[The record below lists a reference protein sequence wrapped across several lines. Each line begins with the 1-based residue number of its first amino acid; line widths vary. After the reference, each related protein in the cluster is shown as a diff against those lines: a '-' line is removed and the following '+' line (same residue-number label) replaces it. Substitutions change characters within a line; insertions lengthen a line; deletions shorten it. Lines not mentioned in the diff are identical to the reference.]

1 MRGWRV
7 RAAGF
12 GCAREAAELLERSAA
27 GVVLKKT
34 QRLGIMEVLILRI
47 EDPGCFWVTM
57 KGCGP
62 YVVDEIEYKKL
73 NAEMN
78 QFYDKS
84 CEAVDEVKPITLE
97 KDQVKSLLCVVF
109 SEELKCWCRAV
120 VKSIMYCADHYQIEC
135 FLVDYAKYTFVKSKD
150 VRVAVEAFTQIPFRA
165 KKCRLYCTKPVTLRI
180 NFCEDTAKIVPAKR
194 WDNAATQYF
203 QSLLQATTQI
213 KAKLCTVEDNTFHV
227 ILYVTI
233 EDEKVCIND
242 DLVSKNFAH
251 FEEAEEN
258 IRSPAKEQENQT
270 SLNIDSPLIKINP
283 ALALRPVQLQEKVPM
298 NLEAGRTI
306 SGSLEKTYQ
315 RSNMDLKENNESR
328 FQDLFERSFV
338 CLSNK
343 IEPTSILEKA
353 PLHDNLKKELAQEKF
368 LGPNFTESY
377 CWPAVARGCDV
388 VAISYQGNDPFL
400 YIPPVLAFL
409 QVESCYKA
417 LPKRNGPLV
426 LILCPGWRKA
436 QIVFELL
443 KKYSRCSRLLHPVLI
458 LLGKKK
464 EEAEAVKIQGCEII
478 VTTPYSLLR
487 LYEYHLLLFC
497 RLCHLILDEIEVLFS
512 EAAEEVFIILD
523 YYKKN
528 LITEEWKYSPHQII
542 AVGTQWNKHIGSL
555 IKEFMNDPYI
565 VITAL
570 EEASIY
576 GNVQQVVQ
584 YCVSSERT
592 AVLLKILDFT
602 PNNLQKV
609 LVFTNSVD
617 EVETVHKALKS
628 NSIFAFKI
636 HKEMEFNFK
645 CFLEHWTK
653 SYSNG
658 SHVVL
663 VLTDDCM
670 QFLEIT
676 DASCVIHFSFPSSPT
691 IFGQRLYNMSDNFH
705 NVIKDSSDRDH
716 RQARSVIMLTENS
729 ECHTVGI
736 LHYLERA
743 EAHIPPELSGFLAKV
758 LEAEEKKKFARP
770 LCTYLKMFGT
780 CKNRAVCPDRH
791 QIDLQIDML
800 QNMPD
805 KTIQTSGYVTVL
817 PLHIVNATNYFGRI
831 VDKQKDQYAILA
843 EEMNGYFKEAS
854 NRVAVQKVEKLALY
868 GFCEETVFHR
878 VQVVETSSKEDLFL
892 DMEIKYIDEGR
903 TRQVQSSQLL
913 HLPARFQHLPPQA
926 MEFIVCRVKPI
937 DNDSEWNPRV
947 THYIHQK
954 IERKPHEAKVVLT
967 LGNTVWID
975 PMVRVTR
982 LPDLKVC
989 VNEYSVRSEI
999 LSTGL
1004 GTDNPEHISQLQKL
1018 YEHVKVL
1025 SHMKNLEPL
1034 SVKEDTASP
1043 ENVSELQNMSVQG
1056 NSSENCNSS
1065 KMAVGNHL
1073 CDGVTQTKEA
1083 EDSSLHQQKCF
1094 YPEIQW
1100 FENEEAVT
1108 VKVKIARIADYKCEF
1123 SKEKV
1128 IFSACSG
1135 GKFYLADMELHQC
1148 ILTEKSACE
1157 IKDKEAIIVL
1167 RKEKKGAWCK
1177 LLKNKNPH
1185 VSFDFEHWED
1195 FEDKSPFPV
1204 GTKKLYC
1211 TAAVT
1216 EELIDSSEDSSTES
1230 DE

>member
-1 MRGWRV
+1 
-7 RAAGF
+7 
-12 GCAREAAELLERSAA
+12 
-27 GVVLKKT
+27 
-34 QRLGIMEVLILRI
+34 ILQLFRMDMI

-62 YVVDEIEYKKL
+62 HVVDEIEYKKL

-78 QFYDKS
+78 EFYDKA
-84 CEAVDEVKPITLE
+84 CEDEVKPITLE
-97 KDQVKSLLCVVF
+97 KDQLCVVF

-135 FLVDYAKYTFVKSKD
+135 FLVDYAKYAFVKSKD
-150 VRVAVEAFTQIPFRA
+150 VRVAVEGFMQIPFRA
-165 KKCRLYCTKPVTLRI
+165 KKCGLYCTKPVTLHV
-180 NFCEDTAKIVPAKR
+180 NLCEDTAKIVPAKR
-194 WDNAATQYF
+194 WDNAATRYF
-203 QSLLQATTQI
+203 QRLLEATTQI
-213 KAKLCTVEDNTFHV
+213 KAKLCSVEDNTFHV

-242 DLVSKNFAH
+242 DLVLKKFAH
-251 FEEAEEN
+251 FEEAKEN
-258 IRSPAKEQENQT
+258 IQSPTKEQDNQT
-270 SLNIDSPLIKINP
+270 SLNVDSPPVEIVNP
-283 ALALRPVQLQEKVPM
+283 ALAFRPVRLQEKVPM
-298 NLEAGRTI
+298 NLEAGGDNVCQKHTI
-306 SGSLEKTYQ
+306 CCVSLIGHT
-315 RSNMDLKENNESR
+315 
-328 FQDLFERSFV
+328 
-338 CLSNK
+338 
-343 IEPTSILEKA
+343 EPELAVS
-353 PLHDNLKKELAQEKF
+353 ELAQDKF
-368 LGPNFTESY
+368 LGPDFTESY
-377 CWPAVARGCDV
+377 SWPAIARGCDV

-436 QIVFELL
+436 QLVFELL
-443 KKYSRCSRLLHPVLI
+443 KKYSRCSRLIRPTLI
-458 LLGKKK
+458 ILGKKK
-464 EEAEAVKIQGCEII
+464 EEAETVKIQGCEII

-487 LYEYHLLLFC
+487 LYEHHLFLFSG
-497 RLCHLILDEIEVLFS
+497 LCHLILDEIEVLFS
-512 EAAEEVFIILD
+512 EAAEQVFVILG

-528 LITEEWKYSPHQII
+528 LVNEEWKYSPHQII
-542 AVGTQWNKHIGSL
+542 AVGTQWNKHIGRL

-584 YCVSSERT
+584 RCVSSERT
-592 AVLLKILDFT
+592 AVLLKIMDFT

-617 EVETVHKALKS
+617 EVEIVHKALKS
-628 NSIFAFKI
+628 NSILAFKI
-636 HKEMEFNFK
+636 HKEIEFNFK
-645 CFLEHWTK
+645 DFLEHWTK
-653 SYSNG
+653 SFSSG
-658 SHVVL
+658 SRVVL

-691 IFGQRLYNMSDNFH
+691 IFGQRLYSMSDNFH
-705 NVIKDSSDRDH
+705 NTIKDSSDQDH
-716 RQARSVIMLTENS
+716 QQARSVIMLTENS

-736 LHYLERA
+736 LRYLERA
-743 EAHIPPELSGFLAKV
+743 EADIPPGLSGV
-758 LEAEEKKKFARP
+758 LEAEEKKFARP
-770 LCTYLKMFGT
+770 LCTCLKMFGT
-780 CKNRAVCPDRH
+780 CKNRTACPDRH
-791 QIDLQIDML
+791 EINLQIDML
-800 QNMPD
+800 QNMAS

-831 VDKQKDQYAILA
+831 VDKEKDQYTVLA
-843 EEMNGYFKEAS
+843 EEINEYFKETS
-854 NRVAVQKVEKLALY
+854 NRVAAQKVEKLALY

-878 VQVVETSSKEDLFL
+878 VQVVETSSKEEENFNIK
-892 DMEIKYIDEGR
+892 IKYVDEGR
-903 TRQVQSSQLL
+903 TSQVQSSQLL

-926 MEFIVCRVKPI
+926 VEFVVCRVKPI
-937 DNDSEWNPRV
+937 DNDTEWNPRV
-947 THYIHQK
+947 TRYIHQK
-954 IERKPHEAKVVLT
+954 IERKPHEAKVIFT

-982 LPDLKVC
+982 LSDLKMY

-1004 GTDNPEHISQLQKL
+1004 GTDNPEHILQLQKL
-1018 YEHVKVL
+1018 CEHVKL
-1025 SHMKNLEPL
+1025 SHTKNLDSCSPASDRCHASSPSSRRVRDKL
-1034 SVKEDTASP
+1034 SF
-1043 ENVSELQNMSVQG
+1043 
-1056 NSSENCNSS
+1056 
-1065 KMAVGNHL
+1065 HL
-1073 CDGVTQTKEA
+1073 LTPFITP
-1083 EDSSLHQQKCF
+1083 ST
-1094 YPEIQW
+1094 
-1100 FENEEAVT
+1100 VT
-1108 VKVKIARIADYKCEF
+1108 VKVQIVRIDDYKCEF

-1128 IFSACSG
+1128 IFSACSE
-1135 GKFYLADMELHQC
+1135 GKLYSADMELYQC
-1148 ILTEKSACE
+1148 ILTEKSACV

-1185 VSFDFEHWED
+1185 VSFDFEYLED
-1195 FEDKSPFPV
+1195 YEDKSPFPV
-1204 GTKKLYC
+1204 GTKKLHC

-1216 EELIDSSEDSSTES
+1216 EELVDFSEDSGAES

>member
-1 MRGWRV
+1 
-7 RAAGF
+7 
-12 GCAREAAELLERSAA
+12 
-27 GVVLKKT
+27 
-34 QRLGIMEVLILRI
+34 
-47 EDPGCFWVTM
+47 M

-62 YVVDEIEYKKL
+62 HVVDETEYKKL

-78 QFYDKS
+78 QFYDKA
-84 CEAVDEVKPITLE
+84 CEDEVKPITLE
-97 KDQVKSLLCVVF
+97 KDQLCVVF

-150 VRVAVEAFTQIPFRA
+150 VRVAVEEFLQIPFRA
-165 KKCRLYCTKPVTLRI
+165 KKCRLYCTKPVTLRV

-194 WDNAATQYF
+194 WDNAATRYF
-203 QSLLQATTQI
+203 QSLLKATTQI
-213 KAKLCTVEDNTFHV
+213 KAKLCSVEDNTFHV
-227 ILYVTI
+227 ILYVTV

-242 DLVSKNFAH
+242 DLVLKNFAH
-251 FEEAEEN
+251 FEEAKEN
-258 IRSPAKEQENQT
+258 IQSPAKGQDSQT
-270 SLNIDSPLIKINP
+270 SSNVDSSPVELVNP
-283 ALALRPVQLQEKVPM
+283 ALAFRPVWLQEKVPM
-298 NLEAGRTI
+298 NLETGHTV
-306 SGSLEKTYQ
+306 SSSSLEKTYK
-315 RSNMDLKENNESR
+315 RSNMDLNVNNESR
-328 FQDLFERSFV
+328 FQNVSEERSFV
-338 CLSNK
+338 FLNNK

-353 PLHDNLKKELAQEKF
+353 PLHDSLKKELAQDEF

-436 QIVFELL
+436 QLVFELL
-443 KKYSRCSRLLHPVLI
+443 RKYSTCSRPLRPMLI
-458 LLGKKK
+458 ILGKKK
-464 EEAEAVKIQGCEII
+464 EEAETVKIQGCEII

-487 LYEYHLLLFC
+487 LYEYHLLLFSG
-497 RLCHLILDEIEVLFS
+497 LCHLILDEIEVLFS
-512 EAAEEVFIILD
+512 EAAEQVFVILD
-523 YYKKN
+523 YYKKS

-584 YCVSSERT
+584 YCVSSKRT
-592 AVLLKILDFT
+592 AVLLKIMDFT
-602 PNNLQKV
+602 PNDLQKV

-617 EVETVHKALKS
+617 EVEMVHKALES
-628 NSIFAFKI
+628 NSIFAFKM

-645 CFLEHWTK
+645 DFLEHWTK
-653 SYSNG
+653 SDSNG
-658 SHVVL
+658 SRVVL

-705 NVIKDSSDRDH
+705 NVIKDSSDQDH
-716 RQARSVIMLTENS
+716 QQARSVIMLTENN

-736 LHYLERA
+736 LRYLEHA
-743 EAHIPPELSGFLAKV
+743 EADIPPGLGGV

-770 LCTYLKMFGT
+770 LCTYLKMFGS
-780 CKNRAVCPDRH
+780 CKNRTVCPDRH
-791 QIDLQIDML
+791 QINLQIDML
-800 QNMPD
+800 QNMPS

-831 VDKQKDQYAILA
+831 VDKHKDQYTILA
-843 EEMNGYFKEAS
+843 EEINEYFKETS
-854 NRVAVQKVEKLALY
+854 NRVAAQKVEKLALY

-878 VQVVETSSKEDLFL
+878 VQVVETSSKEENFNIK
-892 DMEIKYIDEGR
+892 IKYIDEGR
-903 TRQVQSSQLL
+903 TSQVQSSQLL
-913 HLPARFQHLPPQA
+913 HLPAKFQHLPPQA
-926 MEFIVCRVKPI
+926 LEFVVCRVKPI
-937 DNDSEWNPRV
+937 DNDTEWNPRV
-947 THYIHQK
+947 TRYIHQK
-954 IERKPHEAKVVLT
+954 IERKPHEARVVLT

-982 LPDLKVC
+982 LSDLKIY
-989 VNEYSVRSEI
+989 VNEYSVRAEI

-1004 GTDNPEHISQLQKL
+1004 GTDNPEHISQLERL
-1018 YEHVKVL
+1018 YEHARVL

-1034 SVKEDTASP
+1034 SIKEDAVSP
-1043 ENVSELQNMSVQG
+1043 RNVSELQNVSLQE

-1065 KMAVGNHL
+1065 KVIMGNDP
-1073 CDGVTQTKEA
+1073 CDGVAQTKEA
-1083 EDSSLHQQKCF
+1083 EDSSLHPQKCF
-1094 YPEIQW
+1094 YPEIKW

-1108 VKVKIARIADYKCEF
+1108 VKVLIARIADYKCEF

-1128 IFSACSG
+1128 IFSACSE
-1135 GKFYLADMELHQC
+1135 GKLYSVDMELYQC
-1148 ILTEKSACE
+1148 ILKEESACV
-1157 IKDKEAIIVL
+1157 IKDKEAIILL

-1185 VSFDFEHWED
+1185 VSFDFEYWEG

-1204 GTKKLYC
+1204 GTKKLHC
-1211 TAAVT
+1211 TTAVT
-1216 EELIDSSEDSSTES
+1216 EELVDSSEDSGAES

>member
-1 MRGWRV
+1 
-7 RAAGF
+7 
-12 GCAREAAELLERSAA
+12 
-27 GVVLKKT
+27 
-34 QRLGIMEVLILRI
+34 MEVFVLRI

-62 YVVDEIEYKKL
+62 HVVDEIEYKKL

-78 QFYDKS
+78 EFYDKA
-84 CEAVDEVKPITLE
+84 CEDEVKPITLE
-97 KDQVKSLLCVVF
+97 KDQLCVVF

-135 FLVDYAKYTFVKSKD
+135 FLVDYAKYAFVKSKD
-150 VRVAVEAFTQIPFRA
+150 VRVAVEGFMQIPFRA
-165 KKCRLYCTKPVTLRI
+165 KKCGLYCTKPVTLHV
-180 NFCEDTAKIVPAKR
+180 NLCEDTAKIVPAKR
-194 WDNAATQYF
+194 WDNAATRYF
-203 QSLLQATTQI
+203 QRLLEATTQI
-213 KAKLCTVEDNTFHV
+213 KAKLCSVEDNTFHV

-242 DLVSKNFAH
+242 DLVLKKFAH
-251 FEEAEEN
+251 FEEAKEN
-258 IRSPAKEQENQT
+258 IQSPTKEQDNQT
-270 SLNIDSPLIKINP
+270 SLNVDSPPVEIVNP
-283 ALALRPVQLQEKVPM
+283 ALAFRPVRLQEKVPM
-298 NLEAGRTI
+298 NLEAGYSV
-306 SGSLEKTYQ
+306 SGSSLEKTYR
-315 RSNMDLKENNESR
+315 RSNMHLNENNEPK
-328 FQDLFERSFV
+328 FQNLREEQSFV
-338 CLSNK
+338 FLSNK

-353 PLHDNLKKELAQEKF
+353 PLHDNLKKELAQDKF
-368 LGPNFTESY
+368 LGPDFTESY
-377 CWPAVARGCDV
+377 SWPAIARGCDV

-436 QIVFELL
+436 QLVFELL
-443 KKYSRCSRLLHPVLI
+443 KKYSRCSRLIRPTLI
-458 LLGKKK
+458 ILGKKK
-464 EEAEAVKIQGCEII
+464 EEAETVKIQGCEII

-487 LYEYHLLLFC
+487 LYEHHLFLFSG
-497 RLCHLILDEIEVLFS
+497 LCHLILDEIEVLFS
-512 EAAEEVFIILD
+512 EAAEQVFVILG

-528 LITEEWKYSPHQII
+528 LVNEEWKYSPHQII
-542 AVGTQWNKHIGSL
+542 AVGTQWNKHIGRL

-584 YCVSSERT
+584 RCVSSERT
-592 AVLLKILDFT
+592 AVLLKIMDFT

-617 EVETVHKALKS
+617 EVEIVHKALKS
-628 NSIFAFKI
+628 NSILAFKI
-636 HKEMEFNFK
+636 HKEIEFNFK
-645 CFLEHWTK
+645 DFLEHWTK
-653 SYSNG
+653 SFSSG
-658 SHVVL
+658 SRVVL

-691 IFGQRLYNMSDNFH
+691 IFGQRLYSMSDNFH
-705 NVIKDSSDRDH
+705 NTIKDSSDQDH
-716 RQARSVIMLTENS
+716 QQARSVIMLTENS

-736 LHYLERA
+736 LRYLERA
-743 EAHIPPELSGFLAKV
+743 EADIPPGLSGV
-758 LEAEEKKKFARP
+758 LEAEEKKFARP
-770 LCTYLKMFGT
+770 LCTCLKMFGT
-780 CKNRAVCPDRH
+780 CKNRTACPDRH
-791 QIDLQIDML
+791 EINLQIDML
-800 QNMPD
+800 QNMAS

-831 VDKQKDQYAILA
+831 VDKEKDQYTVLA
-843 EEMNGYFKEAS
+843 EEINEYFKETS
-854 NRVAVQKVEKLALY
+854 NRVAAQKVEKLALY

-878 VQVVETSSKEDLFL
+878 VQVVETSSKEEENFNIK
-892 DMEIKYIDEGR
+892 IKYVDEGR
-903 TRQVQSSQLL
+903 TSQVQSSQLL

-926 MEFIVCRVKPI
+926 VEFVVCRVKPI
-937 DNDSEWNPRV
+937 DNDTEWNPRV
-947 THYIHQK
+947 TRYIHQK
-954 IERKPHEAKVVLT
+954 IERKPHEAKVIFT

-982 LPDLKVC
+982 LSDLKMY

-1004 GTDNPEHISQLQKL
+1004 GTDNPEHILQLQKL
-1018 YEHVKVL
+1018 CEHVKL
-1025 SHMKNLEPL
+1025 SHTKNLEPL
-1034 SVKEDTASP
+1034 SIKEDAASP
-1043 ENVSELQNMSVQG
+1043 ENVSELQDVSLKENP
-1056 NSSENCNSS
+1056 SENCNSS
-1065 KMAVGNHL
+1065 RVTMGNHL
-1073 CDGVTQTKEA
+1073 HDGVVQTKEA

-1094 YPEIQW
+1094 YPKIKW
-1100 FENEEAVT
+1100 FENEETVT
-1108 VKVKIARIADYKCEF
+1108 VKVQIVRIDDYKCEF

-1128 IFSACSG
+1128 IFSACSE
-1135 GKFYLADMELHQC
+1135 GKLYSADMELYQC
-1148 ILTEKSACE
+1148 ILTEKSACV

-1185 VSFDFEHWED
+1185 VSFDFEYLED
-1195 FEDKSPFPV
+1195 YEDKSPFPV
-1204 GTKKLYC
+1204 GTKKLHC

-1216 EELIDSSEDSSTES
+1216 EELVDFSEDSGAES

>member
-1 MRGWRV
+1 
-7 RAAGF
+7 
-12 GCAREAAELLERSAA
+12 
-27 GVVLKKT
+27 
-34 QRLGIMEVLILRI
+34 MEVFVLRI

-62 YVVDEIEYKKL
+62 HVVDEIEYKKL

-78 QFYDKS
+78 QFYDKA
-84 CEAVDEVKPITLE
+84 CEDEVKPITLE
-97 KDQVKSLLCVVF
+97 KDQLCVVF

-120 VKSIMYCADHYQIEC
+120 VKTIMYCADHYQIEC
-135 FLVDYAKYTFVKSKD
+135 FLVDYAKYVFVKSKH
-150 VRVAVEAFTQIPFRA
+150 VRVAVEEFMQIPFRA
-165 KKCRLYCTKPVTLRI
+165 KKCGLYRTKPVTLHV
-180 NFCEDTAKIVPAKR
+180 NLCEDIAKIVPAKR
-194 WDNAATQYF
+194 WDNAATRYF
-203 QSLLQATTQI
+203 QSLLEATTQI
-213 KAKLCTVEDNTFHV
+213 KAKLCSVEDDTFHV

-242 DLVSKNFAH
+242 DLVLKKFAH
-251 FEEAEEN
+251 FEEAEESVQ
-258 IRSPAKEQENQT
+258 SPTKEQYNQT
-270 SLNIDSPLIKINP
+270 SLNVDSPPVEIVNP
-283 ALALRPVQLQEKVPM
+283 ALAFRLVWLQEEVPM
-298 NLEAGRTI
+298 KLEAGHTA
-306 SGSLEKTYQ
+306 SSSSLEKTYK
-315 RSNMDLKENNESR
+315 RSNMDLNENNESTSQNLR
-328 FQDLFERSFV
+328 EERSFV
-338 CLSNK
+338 FLSNK

-353 PLHDNLKKELAQEKF
+353 PLHDNLKKELAQDKF
-368 LGPNFTESY
+368 LGPNFAESY
-377 CWPAVARGCDV
+377 SWPAIARGCDV
-388 VAISYQGNDPFL
+388 LTISYQGNDPFL

-409 QVESCYKA
+409 QMENCYKA
-417 LPKRNGPLV
+417 LPKRSGPLV

-436 QIVFELL
+436 QLVFELL
-443 KKYSRCSRLLHPVLI
+443 KKYSRCSRLSCPMLI
-458 LLGKKK
+458 ILGKKR
-464 EEAEAVKIQGCEII
+464 EEAETVKIQGCEII

-487 LYEYHLLLFC
+487 LYKYHLSLFSG
-497 RLCHLILDEIEVLFS
+497 LCHLILDEIEVLFS
-512 EAAEEVFIILD
+512 EAAEQVSVILG

-528 LITEEWKYSPHQII
+528 LVTEEWKYSPHQII
-542 AVGTQWNKHIGSL
+542 AVGTQWNKHIGIL

-584 YCVSSERT
+584 HCVSSERT
-592 AVLLKILDFT
+592 AVLLKIMDFT

-609 LVFTNSVD
+609 LVFTNSID
-617 EVETVHKALKS
+617 EVEIVYQALKS
-628 NSIFAFKI
+628 DSISVFKI

-645 CFLEHWTK
+645 DFLEHWTR
-653 SYSNG
+653 SYSSR

-691 IFGQRLYNMSDNFH
+691 IFGQRLHSMSDNFH
-705 NVIKDSSDRDH
+705 NMIKDSSDQDH

-736 LHYLERA
+736 LRYLERA
-743 EAHIPPELSGFLAKV
+743 EADIPPGLAGV

-780 CKNRAVCPDRH
+780 CKNRTVCPDRH
-791 QIDLQIDML
+791 QINSQIDML
-800 QNMPD
+800 QNMTS

-817 PLHIVNATNYFGRI
+817 PLHVVNATNYFGRI
-831 VDKQKDQYAILA
+831 VDKQKDQYTILA
-843 EEMNGYFKEAS
+843 EEINEYFKETS
-854 NRVAVQKVEKLALY
+854 NRVAAQKVEKLALY

-878 VQVVETSSKEDLFL
+878 VQVVETFSKEEGNFNIK
-892 DMEIKYIDEGR
+892 IKYVDEGR
-903 TRQVQSSQLL
+903 TSQAQSCQLL

-926 MEFIVCRVKPI
+926 VEFVVCRVKPI
-937 DNDSEWNPRV
+937 DNDTEWNPRV
-947 THYIHQK
+947 TRYIHQK

-982 LPDLKVC
+982 LSDLKMY

-1004 GTDNPEHISQLQKL
+1004 GTDNPEHILQLQKL
-1018 YEHVKVL
+1018 CEHMKL
-1025 SHMKNLEPL
+1025 SHAKNLEPL
-1034 SVKEDTASP
+1034 SIKEDAASP
-1043 ENVSELQNMSVQG
+1043 ENVSALQDVSLKE

-1065 KMAVGNHL
+1065 KATMGSHL
-1073 CDGVTQTKEA
+1073 CDGVAQTKEA

-1094 YPEIQW
+1094 YPKIKW
-1100 FENEEAVT
+1100 FENEETVT
-1108 VKVKIARIADYKCEF
+1108 VKVRIARIADYKCEF

-1128 IFSACSG
+1128 IFSACSEG
-1135 GKFYLADMELHQC
+1135 RFYLADMELYQC
-1148 ILTEKSACE
+1148 ILTEKSACV

-1185 VSFDFEHWED
+1185 VSFDFEYWED
-1195 FEDKSPFPV
+1195 DEDKSPFPV
-1204 GTKKLYC
+1204 GTKKLHC

-1216 EELIDSSEDSSTES
+1216 EELVDFSEDSGAES

>member
-1 MRGWRV
+1 
-7 RAAGF
+7 
-12 GCAREAAELLERSAA
+12 
-27 GVVLKKT
+27 
-34 QRLGIMEVLILRI
+34 ILQLFRMDMI

-62 YVVDEIEYKKL
+62 HVVDEIEYKKL

-78 QFYDKS
+78 QFYDKA
-84 CEAVDEVKPITLE
+84 CEDEVKPITLE
-97 KDQVKSLLCVVF
+97 KDQLCVVF

-135 FLVDYAKYTFVKSKD
+135 FLVDYAKYAFVKSKD
-150 VRVAVEAFTQIPFRA
+150 VRVAVEGFMQIPFRA
-165 KKCRLYCTKPVTLRI
+165 KKCGLYCTKPVTLHV
-180 NFCEDTAKIVPAKR
+180 NLCEDTAKIVPAKR
-194 WDNAATQYF
+194 WDNAATRYF
-203 QSLLQATTQI
+203 QRLLEATTQI
-213 KAKLCTVEDNTFHV
+213 KAKLCSVEDNTFHV
-227 ILYVTI
+227 ILYVTV

-242 DLVSKNFAH
+242 DLVLKKFAH
-251 FEEAEEN
+251 FEEAKEN
-258 IRSPAKEQENQT
+258 IQSPTKEQDNQT
-270 SLNIDSPLIKINP
+270 SLNVDSPPVEIVNP
-283 ALALRPVQLQEKVPM
+283 ALAFRPVRLQEKVPM
-298 NLEAGRTI
+298 NLEAGGDNICQNHTI
-306 SGSLEKTYQ
+306 CSISLIGHT
-315 RSNMDLKENNESR
+315 
-328 FQDLFERSFV
+328 
-338 CLSNK
+338 
-343 IEPTSILEKA
+343 EPEPAVS
-353 PLHDNLKKELAQEKF
+353 ELAQDKF
-368 LGPNFTESY
+368 LGPDFTESY
-377 CWPAVARGCDV
+377 SWPAVARGCDV

-436 QIVFELL
+436 QLVFELL
-443 KKYSRCSRLLHPVLI
+443 KKYSRCSRLIRPMLI
-458 LLGKKK
+458 ILGKKK
-464 EEAEAVKIQGCEII
+464 EEAETVKIQGCEII

-487 LYEYHLLLFC
+487 LYEYHFFLFSG
-497 RLCHLILDEIEVLFS
+497 LCHLILDEIEVLFS
-512 EAAEEVFIILD
+512 EAAEQVFVILG

-528 LITEEWKYSPHQII
+528 LVNEEWKYSPHQII

-584 YCVSSERT
+584 HCVSSERT
-592 AVLLKILDFT
+592 AVLLRIMDFT

-617 EVETVHKALKS
+617 EVEIVHKALKS

-636 HKEMEFNFK
+636 HKEIEFNFK
-645 CFLEHWTK
+645 DFLEHWTK
-653 SYSNG
+653 SCSNG
-658 SHVVL
+658 SRVVL

-691 IFGQRLYNMSDNFH
+691 IFGQRLYSMSDNFH
-705 NVIKDSSDRDH
+705 NTIKDSSDQDH

-736 LHYLERA
+736 LRYLERA
-743 EAHIPPELSGFLAKV
+743 EVDIPPGLAGV

-770 LCTYLKMFGT
+770 LCTCLKMFGT
-780 CKNRAVCPDRH
+780 CNRNRTVCPD
-791 QIDLQIDML
+791 QIITLLSISPQFMFYF
-800 QNMPD
+800 Q
-805 KTIQTSGYVTVL
+805 VL
-817 PLHIVNATNYFGRI
+817 PLHIVNATNFFGRI
-831 VDKQKDQYAILA
+831 VDKQKDQYTILA
-843 EEMNGYFKEAS
+843 EEINEYFKETS
-854 NRVAVQKVEKLALY
+854 NRVAAQKVEKLALY

-878 VQVVETSSKEDLFL
+878 VQVVETSSKEEENFN
-892 DMEIKYIDEGR
+892 IKINYVDEGR
-903 TRQVQSSQLL
+903 TSQVQSSQLL

-926 MEFIVCRVKPI
+926 VEFIVCRVKPI
-937 DNDSEWNPRV
+937 DNDTEWNPRV
-947 THYIHQK
+947 TRYIHQK

-967 LGNTVWID
+967 VGNTVWID

-982 LPDLKVC
+982 LSDLKMY

-1004 GTDNPEHISQLQKL
+1004 GTDNPEHILQLQKL
-1018 YEHVKVL
+1018 CEHVKL
-1025 SHMKNLEPL
+1025 SHTENLELFMHTGAVCWHPGVRIL
-1034 SVKEDTASP
+1034 AVVKT
-1043 ENVSELQNMSVQG
+1043 
-1056 NSSENCNSS
+1056 
-1065 KMAVGNHL
+1065 
-1073 CDGVTQTKEA
+1073 
-1083 EDSSLHQQKCF
+1083 
-1094 YPEIQW
+1094 
-1100 FENEEAVT
+1100 AVT
-1108 VKVKIARIADYKCEF
+1108 VKVQIVRIDDYTCEF

-1128 IFSACSG
+1128 IFSACSE
-1135 GKFYLADMELHQC
+1135 GKLYSADMELYQC
-1148 ILTEKSACE
+1148 ILTEKCACV

-1185 VSFDFEHWED
+1185 VSFDFEYWED
-1195 FEDKSPFPV
+1195 YEDKSPFPV
-1204 GTKKLYC
+1204 GTKKLHC

-1216 EELIDSSEDSSTES
+1216 EELVDFSEDSGAES